1 MVLSEVTLY
10 PFQTSRLAQVST
22 EVSDLTKRNAMKGQ
36 AVRTDDLML
45 KDQRFLI
52 SAFVYTPMN
61 LTFEY
66 QYEEAGAYEVSEL

>member
-1 MVLSEVTLY
+1 M
-10 PFQTSRLAQVST
+10 
-22 EVSDLTKRNAMKGQ
+22 SDLTKRNAMKGQ

-52 SAFVYTPMN
+52 AALVYTPMN

-66 QYEEAGAYEVSEL
+66 QYEEAGAYEVSRSRCSYLPFEARSTA